1 MHLARRRFMEKLIDG
16 KAISEKLCESL
27 KKKITTLKKSAI
39 TPCIALIKANDDP
52 ASEIYVSKKEALAKS
67 IGIESRVY
75 KFQPGIKQ
83 DFLEE
88 LINNLNNDPAVHA
101 ILLQLPI
108 AKNLDSKKLINLI
121 SPEKDVDGL
130 TSINQGRLFAGED
143 CVVPCT
149 PQGVLHLI
157 HSVRQNISGMYAVVL
172 GRSVIVGRP
181 MISLL
186 LNNNCSVTA
195 LHSKSENVAEIC
207 SNADILVSA
216 VGRPKF
222 VTKDFIKPGAIVIDV
237 GINRIQTPDGKKK
250 IVGDVD
256 FDNVWD
262 SVGAITPV
270 PKGVGPMTVAYLMS
284 NTVDL
289 AINQNKKKLN
299 LI

>member
-1 MHLARRRFMEKLIDG
+1 MEKLIDG
-16 KAISEKLCESL
+16 KAISEKLCE
-27 KKKITTLKKSAI
+27 TLKEKVSALKNLKI

-52 ASEIYVSKKEALAKS
+52 ASEIYVSRKEALAKS

-75 KFQPGIKQ
+75 KFQPGVEQ
-83 DFLEE
+83 SSLEE
-88 LINNLNNDPAVHA
+88 LIDKLNHDSSVHA
-101 ILLQLPI
+101 ILLQLPL
-108 AKNLDSKKLINLI
+108 AEGLDSKKLINLI

-130 TSINQGRLFAGED
+130 TSINQGRLFAGDD

-157 HSVRQNISGMYAVVL
+157 HSVHKNISGMHAVVL

-186 LNNNCSVTA
+186 LNNDCTVTA
-195 LHSKSENVAEIC
+195 LHSKSKNIAEIC

-216 VGRPKF
+216 IGKPKYIN
-222 VTKDFIKPGAIVIDV
+222 KDFIKPGAIVIDV
-237 GINRIQTPDGKKK
+237 GINRIQPLESKKK

-256 FDNVWD
+256 FDDVWD

-270 PKGVGPMTVAYLMS
+270 PKGVGPMTVAYLLS
-284 NTVDL
+284 NTVKL
-289 AINQNKKKLN
+289 ALDQNMKECKTA
-299 LI
+299 

>member
-1 MHLARRRFMEKLIDG
+1 MEKLIDG
-16 KAISEKLCESL
+16 KAISERLCKIL
-27 KKKITTLKKSAI
+27 KDKVEILKKSEV

-52 ASEIYVSKKEALAKS
+52 ASEIYVSKKEILAKS
-67 IGIESRVY
+67 IGIKSRVY
-75 KFQPGIKQ
+75 NFQPGIKQ
-83 DFLEE
+83 DFVEN
-88 LINNLNNDPAVHA
+88 LISNLNSDPTVHA

-108 AKNLDSKKLINLI
+108 AKDLDSKKLINMI

-130 TSINQGRLFAGED
+130 TTINQGKLFAGED
-143 CVVPCT
+143 CVIPCT

-157 HSVRQNISGMYAVVL
+157 HSVCHNISGMNAVVL

-186 LNNNCSVTA
+186 LNNDCTVTA
-195 LHSKSENVAEIC
+195 LHSKSKNIAKVC
-207 SNADILVSA
+207 SNADILISA
-216 VGRPKF
+216 IGKPKF

-237 GINRIQTPDGKKK
+237 GINRIHTPDGKKK

-256 FDNVWD
+256 FDNVWN

-284 NTVDL
+284 NTVNL
-289 AINQNKKKLN
+289 AINQNKEKLD
-299 LI
+299 L

>member
-1 MHLARRRFMEKLIDG
+1 MEKLIDG
-16 KAISEKLCESL
+16 KAISERLCEIL
-27 KKKITTLKKSAI
+27 KDKVEILKKSEV

-52 ASEIYVSKKEALAKS
+52 ASEIYVSKKEILAKS
-67 IGIESRVY
+67 IGIKSRVY
-75 KFQPGIKQ
+75 NFQPGIKQ
-83 DFLEE
+83 DFVEN
-88 LINNLNNDPAVHA
+88 LISNLNSDPTVHA

-108 AKNLDSKKLINLI
+108 AKDLDSKKLINMI

-130 TSINQGRLFAGED
+130 TTINQGKLFAGED
-143 CVVPCT
+143 CVIPCT

-157 HSVRQNISGMYAVVL
+157 HSVCHNISGMNAVVL

-186 LNNNCSVTA
+186 LNNDCTVTA
-195 LHSKSENVAEIC
+195 LHSKSKNIAKVC
-207 SNADILVSA
+207 SNADILISA
-216 VGRPKF
+216 IGKPKF

-237 GINRIQTPDGKKK
+237 GINRIHTPDGKKK

-256 FDNVWD
+256 FDNVWN

-284 NTVDL
+284 NTVNL
-289 AINQNKKKLN
+289 AINQNKEKLD
-299 LI
+299 L